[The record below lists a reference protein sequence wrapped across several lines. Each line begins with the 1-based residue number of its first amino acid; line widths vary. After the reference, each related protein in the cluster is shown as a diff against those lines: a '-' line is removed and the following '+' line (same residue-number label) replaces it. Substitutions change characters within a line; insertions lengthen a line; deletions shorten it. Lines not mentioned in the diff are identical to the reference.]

1 MPSPSTMAESDCNA
15 ESEYDGRVRLQCRVR
30 VRWPSPTAMPSPS
43 TMSESDCNAESE
55 WCGRV
60 TFDRIRVMCP
70 NHPGRVRLAVR
81 NILAES
87 DWLAE

>member
-1 MPSPSTMAESDCNA
+1 MAE
-15 ESEYDGRVRLQCRVR
+15 Y
-30 VRWPSPTAMPSPS
+30 
-43 TMSESDCNAESE
+43 E
-55 WCGRV
+55 WCVRV